1 MRIRLLVAILAA
13 LTVGFTGCGGDSKS
27 AEEISGSFSAESEER
42 SSTSTTEDPT
52 VTTNAVLGGL
62 GGGKANNGNTGNAS
76 AEDGAAV
83 STTTAAPN
91 KEVAPPVNDV
101 APQILSVVCR
111 AGRVMTV
118 RAAVPGSNAGLK
130 WGVVAVEVTRVNDE
144 GAQVA
149 TGLRWSGA
157 TTGAG
162 DEWSNT
168 IPGGSGW
175 SNSVTVMATTFT
187 NKTTRKTLSVMY
199 PC

>member
-1 MRIRLLVAILAA
+1 MS
-13 LTVGFTGCGGDSKS
+13 GGSTGG
-27 AEEISGSFSAESEER
+27 
-42 SSTSTTEDPT
+42 
-52 VTTNAVLGGL
+52 NAS
-62 GGGKANNGNTGNAS
+62 NNGNTSNNA
-76 AEDGAAV
+76 AP
-83 STTTAAPN
+83 TTAAG
-91 KEVAPPVNDV
+91 APSTTAAVPQNNDV

-111 AGRVMTV
+111 AGRIMTV
-118 RAAVPGSNAGLK
+118 RAAVPGSSAGQK

-157 TTGAG
+157 ETGAG

-187 NKTTRKTLSVMY
+187 NKTTRKTVSVMY

>member
-1 MRIRLLVAILAA
+1 MRIRLLVAVLAA
-13 LTVGFTGCGGDSKS
+13 ITVGFTGCGGDSKS

-42 SSTSTTEDPT
+42 SSTSTTEDST
-52 VTTNAVLGGL
+52 MSTSTTAGGSTGGNAS
-62 GGGKANNGNTGNAS
+62 NNGNPANNA
-76 AEDGAAV
+76 AP
-83 STTTAAPN
+83 TTAAATPTTAA
-91 KEVAPPVNDV
+91 APNDV

-118 RAAVPGSNAGLK
+118 RAAVPGSSAGQK
-130 WGVVAVEVTRVNDE
+130 WGVVAVEVTRANDE

-157 TTGAG
+157 ETGVG

-175 SNSVTVMATTFT
+175 STSVTVMATTFT
-187 NKTTRKTLSVMY
+187 NKTTRKTVSVMY